1 MKDETAQVWKG
12 KWRILNTRVWCHH
25 LSRKRI
31 FSRNDLL
38 LFSPSFLLFF
48 SVAAFFLSILLSNY
62 CKTAKKRKKRLLLTP
77 QPNILF
83 FSVQYWDTLFLINVT
98 QILSKFVLSHCLPY
112 LRMISTRTVT
122 NALFVA
128 FSLPRMLAFVKL
140 KYLFPPLFM
149 IISSSQP

>member
-48 SVAAFFLSILLSNY
+48 LWQHFFFQSYFQITAKLL
-62 CKTAKKRKKRLLLTP
+62 KKRKKRLLLTP